1 LKDAEFTSFEVTVRE
16 GNTALLNWET
26 KSETNLAGFEVQQKV
41 EELDSQFRAIE
52 FVEGEGTTNEPQSYE
67 HETDVVPGRVN
78 AFRLSAQDLDGSE
91 YVISDTITVRPV
103 PENGIRPII
112 PNPFS
117 EELSLRLLVASP
129 SLVVDSR
136 IYTPDGSVLKTLVPG
151 QTLTSGVH
159 TFRWEVDDNTPDGL
173 YEVRTEMR
181 NAGDPVI
188 QDTSYAAVISGPQN
202 AFQIGTTSANG
213 TVSTQERSRFPSL
226 YDVPE
231 FDVRDANG
239 NLLGRAEV
247 AREVQIVVATPSG
260 RQTYRRSITD
270 GKNTV
275 TLTVSP

>member
-1 LKDAEFTSFEVTVRE
+1 M
-16 GNTALLNWET
+16 
-26 KSETNLAGFEVQQKV
+26 
-41 EELDSQFRAIE
+41 
-52 FVEGEGTTNEPQSYE
+52 
-67 HETDVVPGRVN
+67 
-78 AFRLSAQDLDGSE
+78 
-91 YVISDTITVRPV
+91 
-103 PENGIRPII
+103 
-112 PNPFS
+112 
-117 EELSLRLLVASP
+117 
-129 SLVVDSR
+129 
-136 IYTPDGSVLKTLVPG
+136 
-151 QTLTSGVH
+151 
-159 TFRWEVDDNTPDGL
+159 DDNTPDGL

-247 AREVQIVVATPSG
+247 AGEAQVVVATPSG